1 MVSAGTKRERR
12 PHRKSRTG
20 CQACKQRKIKCDES
34 RPSCLNCKR
43 REVDCSWPADKSRRN
58 AEEQS
63 RSVSVSAQCRPSP
76 SGFEPA
82 SPVHENSIQ
91 GTFRFV
97 PYTKFN
103 GPGPESCMTRAE
115 SSDTC
120 RPTTSKHSGE
130 QNLQQLSERIAYLE
144 GTINKPNA
152 NHPQHPSTLTYADM
166 ALLHHYFHLPDK
178 LPGDDKLL
186 ETSFLNPHLL
196 HLILG
201 YSALHWARQEPHR
214 KHELILQ
221 AEKHNDIGMRGATQ
235 LLSSAK
241 KGLDES
247 MQLMINSAVFIGLYH
262 LGLGPQPGEY
272 MGFSDH
278 DGRASFLVFIRGV
291 RITRENKEEATQQHS
306 PMPHGT
312 RSVSSS
318 PGFDINVSG
327 GLQFTDSGYARHL
340 DHLRQLAQSNMND
353 PLSSASKDAS
363 IYLTAI
369 AKLEPYFE
377 AIYPQA
383 TLSASQLTDEHSR
396 LAFGWLYRASDG
408 FMHRLQEKA
417 PLALAIFACFAV
429 VLKKLETVWFVEG
442 WPEHIMFGVWKFLRM
457 DLRNLIR
464 WPMQELELDHG
475 EWVDRYPMPPE
486 YL

>member
-1 MVSAGTKRERR
+1 MVSAAGTKRERR

-34 RPSCLNCKR
+34 RPACLNCKR
-43 REVDCSWPADKSRRN
+43 REVECYWPADKSKRN

-63 RSVSVSAQCRPSP
+63 RLVSVSAQCRPTTA
-76 SGFEPA
+76 GFEAA
-82 SPVHENSIQ
+82 SPVHEENSIH

-97 PYTKFN
+97 PHKKFN
-103 GPGPESCMTRAE
+103 DVGPESCMTRVE
-115 SSDTC
+115 SSDAFQ
-120 RPTTSKHSGE
+120 PTTSKHTGE

-152 NHPQHPSTLTYADM
+152 NHPDPPSTLTYADM
-166 ALLHHYFHLPDK
+166 ALLNHYFHIPDK

-201 YSALHWARQEPHR
+201 YSALHWARQEPHQ
-214 KHELILQ
+214 KYELVQQ
-221 AEKHNDIGMRGATQ
+221 AEKHHDIGMRGATR
-235 LLSSAK
+235 LLSSAEK
-241 KGLDES
+241 ELEES
-247 MQLMINSAVFIGLYH
+247 VELMINSAVLIGLYH
-262 LGLGPQPGEY
+262 LALGPQPGEY

-291 RITRENKEEATQQHS
+291 RITRENKEEATQQPS
-306 PMPHGT
+306 TMPHGT

-327 GLQFTDSGYARHL
+327 GLQLIDSGYTNHL
-340 DHLRQLAQSNMND
+340 EHLRQLAQSNMND

-369 AKLEPYFE
+369 AQLEPYFE

-383 TLSASQLTDEHSR
+383 TFRASELTDEHSR

-408 FMHRLQEKA
+408 FMNRLQEKA

-442 WPEHIMFGVWKFLRM
+442 WPEHIMFGVWKFLRP
-457 DLRNLIR
+457 DFRDLIR
-464 WPMQELELDHG
+464 WPIQELELDG
-475 EWVDRYPMPPE
+475 FWTVA
-486 YL
+486 